1 MVLREQSLLEG
12 SRSLG
17 TLRVYKGFVKV
28 GEEKRTGRRNRI
40 VGVGGYSGVR
50 LLWGPNGLCPS
61 NQAGRATSRF
71 PL

>member
-1 MVLREQSLLEG
+1 M
-12 SRSLG
+12 
-17 TLRVYKGFVKV
+17 KV